1 MKKTFSCQGAGRWFP
16 AQASEL
22 KAVVDGFLQQAT
34 ATSTHP
40 LAIIA
45 PHAGYAYSGLG
56 AGEAFH
62 CLMGKPIERVVVL
75 GASHYARFRG
85 ISILSGYDRYS
96 TPLGELK
103 IDTAACE
110 TLLKQKPFL
119 DKSDAFSPEH
129 SMENQLPFIKQALP
143 NAMIVPCV
151 VGRLEDGDY
160 GEAGKALSGLMDG
173 KTVLVVSSD
182 FTHYGRSFDYV
193 PFTKDIRKNLEKLD
207 KGAIQKICADDF
219 VGFIQYMEETGAT
232 ICGENGIGVML
243 ATLQGKAA
251 GRLLKY
257 YTSSDETGD
266 FSHTVCYA
274 SIVMVS
280 QGVTM
285 TLDQKERKRL
295 LTLARASMES
305 SVTQKPLPDFGK
317 LPDKFQEE
325 CGAFVSLH
333 KNGELRGCIGYI
345 LPVKPLSETILEMA
359 KAAALHDNRFYPVV
373 QNELAQIDI
382 EISVLT
388 PPVEIP
394 SYHEFQVGQHG
405 IFIKLRGR
413 QAVFLPQVAVEQKWD
428 KETTLQHLCAKAG
441 LPENAWQDPN
451 MEFSVFEAIVFG
463 EKE

>member
-1 MKKTFSCQGAGRWFP
+1 
-16 AQASEL
+16 
-22 KAVVDGFLQQAT
+22 
-34 ATSTHP
+34 
-40 LAIIA
+40 
-45 PHAGYAYSGLG
+45 
-56 AGEAFH
+56 
-62 CLMGKPIERVVVL
+62 
-75 GASHYARFRG
+75 
-85 ISILSGYDRYS
+85 
-96 TPLGELK
+96 
-103 IDTAACE
+103 
-110 TLLKQKPFL
+110 
-119 DKSDAFSPEH
+119 
-129 SMENQLPFIKQALP
+129 
-143 NAMIVPCV
+143 
-151 VGRLEDGDY
+151 
-160 GEAGKALSGLMDG
+160 
-173 KTVLVVSSD
+173 
-182 FTHYGRSFDYV
+182 
-193 PFTKDIRKNLEKLD
+193 
-207 KGAIQKICADDF
+207 
-219 VGFIQYMEETGAT
+219 
-232 ICGENGIGVML
+232 
-243 ATLQGKAA
+243 
-251 GRLLKY
+251 
-257 YTSSDETGD
+257 
-266 FSHTVCYA
+266 
-274 SIVMVS
+274 
-280 QGVTM
+280 M